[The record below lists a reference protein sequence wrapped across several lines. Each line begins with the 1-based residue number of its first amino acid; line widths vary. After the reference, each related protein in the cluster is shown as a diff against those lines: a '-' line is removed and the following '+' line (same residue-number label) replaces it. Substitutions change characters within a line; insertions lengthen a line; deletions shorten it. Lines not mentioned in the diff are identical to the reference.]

1 MNRKLFI
8 WIVSCFMAIGMHA
21 ETVRVLR
28 FVSVAGSE
36 SEVALN
42 SLQKVVFTRDSII
55 LISATDGE
63 ATPMYKYDYQSLLF
77 AESSTPT
84 EIEEVR
90 SEELRAKSQELRA
103 ESEKFIKDGQLY
115 IRLDGQV
122 YDIMG
127 RMIK

>member
-90 SEELRAKSQELRA
+90 SEELRA